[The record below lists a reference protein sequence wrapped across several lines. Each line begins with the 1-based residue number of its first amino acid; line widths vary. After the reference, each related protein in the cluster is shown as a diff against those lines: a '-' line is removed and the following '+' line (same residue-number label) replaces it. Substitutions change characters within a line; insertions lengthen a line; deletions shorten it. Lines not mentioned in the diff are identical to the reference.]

1 MSDRDIKMI
10 DEAWGIDC
18 IKWYEIDTLIEQA
31 ESPEAK
37 EKLRIIRNH
46 KYHLEEIR

>member
-1 MSDRDIKMI
+1 MSDRDKKMI
-10 DEAWGIDC
+10 DEACGIDC

-37 EKLRIIRNH
+37 EELRIIRNH
-46 KYHLEEIR
+46 KYHLEEMR